1 LREYLDKAGPE
12 NLLYGTDNP
21 AYRPIIPD
29 REWIRLIQDL
39 PNKAPEGL
47 VFTEAEVNAILGGNA
62 QRILGFG

>member
-1 LREYLDKAGPE
+1 
-12 NLLYGTDNP
+12 
-21 AYRPIIPD
+21 
-29 REWIRLIQDL
+29 LIQDL